1 METGLAASDGLIS
14 DFWTSERSCTH
25 VQRIHR
31 THRYIAWRSFISPA
45 RSIDQS
51 VPAHERKPKP
61 APTSAMATFP
71 QLLRRSQFATFD
83 PAISRVYASTPH
95 SVNRYGDWGLKI
107 PIHRA
112 KGPRYIKVNKLD
124 AGSLLGS
131 DWRSAEAEARF
142 VETYGSGRVPW
153 RSEAEQRKSRSSAHR
168 TLFDEDETVKD
179 EEAQEEQ
186 YLDDVNSMTP
196 GQFKRYLQRIRLYR
210 PLYMAQKVQRMNEE
224 NRIKIEMPEDMT
236 GANLAARGFV
246 AESDTPRYMAAMS
259 DRAIRKPTSK
269 ALQTQP
275 HTMHG
280 LMYSQLASG
289 ASQVN
294 PLLYHPGRALDV
306 ASESRSP
313 KFRGAATNANDTN
326 RPWVV
331 SIGGAGA
338 ESSTKGGRA
347 RTGAAIPEGVDFS
360 RAELDRGEEIF
371 RISKAVIK
379 RPPRV
384 TGWIPSTTRKRM
396 PLDTFDFDIQ
406 VTNTTE
412 TERTDT
418 DQFGSRDYVLADAKD
433 LRSAGDAL
441 GSIAGLG
448 GGIGGPRSS
457 RIQGEAGRSLRSE
470 RSQEARLSNAQ
481 SSQSIQEI
489 LARLKRKL

>member
-1 METGLAASDGLIS
+1 
-14 DFWTSERSCTH
+14 
-25 VQRIHR
+25 
-31 THRYIAWRSFISPA
+31 
-45 RSIDQS
+45 
-51 VPAHERKPKP
+51 
-61 APTSAMATFP
+61 MATFP

-112 KGPRYIKVNKLD
+112 KGPRFIKVNKLD

-131 DWRSAEAEARF
+131 DWRSAESEARF
-142 VETYGSGRVPW
+142 VETYGTGQVPW
-153 RSEAEQRKSRSSAHR
+153 RSEAEQRKNRSSSHR
-168 TLFDEDETVKD
+168 TLFDEDDAVKD
-179 EEAQEEQ
+179 DVAQEEQ

-196 GQFKRYLQRIRLYR
+196 GQFKRYLQRIKLYR
-210 PLYMAQKVQRMNEE
+210 PRYMAQKVQRMNEE
-224 NRIKIEMPEDMT
+224 NRIKLEMPEDMT

-246 AESDTPRYMAAMS
+246 ADSDTPRYMAAMS
-259 DRAIRKPTSK
+259 DRTIRKSSSK

-275 HTMHG
+275 HPMHG

-306 ASESRSP
+306 ATDSRSP
-313 KFRGAATNANDTN
+313 RFRGNVSNANDTN

-331 SIGGAGA
+331 SLGGAGA

-360 RAELDRGEEIF
+360 RAELDRGEATF
-371 RISKAVIK
+371 RISKAVLK
-379 RPPRV
+379 RPPRA
-384 TGWIPSTTRKRM
+384 TGWIPSNTRRRM

-406 VTNTTE
+406 VTNTTV
-412 TERTDT
+412 TERSDT
-418 DQFGSRDYVLADAKD
+418 NQFGSREYVTAEAKD
-433 LRSAGDAL
+433 LSSAGDAL
-441 GSIAGLG
+441 GSTRLGGRYG

-457 RIQGEAGRSLRSE
+457 RVQGEAGRSLRSE
-470 RSQEARLSNAQ
+470 QSQEARLSNAQ